1 MKRAAV
7 KITQIILLIL
17 VSITVP
23 VSIKAEPVLLGNRYI
38 SEDSNRYVSLNSSTK
53 RLSCRFTAS
62 LNMTTSS
69 LWVYCGTKSGNASYE
84 IGIQTDSNGVP
95 SGTYLNGSTITS
107 LNANDWT
114 QVNITTVALTK
125 GQIYHIVIRSSDA
138 TASVYNN
145 LAYSYPNQ
153 KLFPKN
159 QEYDGNAQVLEYN
172 GTWQPANFGEGG
184 MPIFLIDESGTTE
197 FGNPYMYPYY
207 YSVHASG
214 TSGVTTDDSVAGE
227 EIVWAP
233 PATQI
238 TGVEFYV
245 RRYGNPG
252 EPLKYRIINVT
263 NSIVLADGI
272 LADQTD
278 VSTSY
283 AWKRALFTPVTFET
297 GKTYRIYL
305 YADGISS
312 SLNEYEVLTN
322 SCYPRTETLFLSQTF
337 GGTQNNFII
346 DSNGGASFTFYDDT
360 DLVYSLV
367 QGDAGCV
374 QGTFGKTTKGYS
386 NPWASDGASLNSTK
400 YKMGVT
406 GTVNTININVAAM
419 SVNTGLRAALYSNNQ
434 SLNGGIGGPENLL
447 TQSALYNAAL
457 GWNAVPVPEIN
468 ITPGD
473 YWLAFQAET
482 GVQIDNNY
490 SIGSV
495 SEGYRT
501 GYVFG
506 SFPAVFAATNYDD
519 TQWSIYAQ
527 YCEGEAPTPTPTPP
541 VILSNVSSV
550 ETLEKV
556 FFTNASYKLSYK
568 FKAPYDIQAQSIR
581 LTGYKGGATST
592 FVVGIKADDG
602 FGKPLAGYLTSST
615 PTAAANY
622 WNTFEVPAYTL
633 NAGNIYH
640 IVVEA
645 SVLQVGGYQF
655 SYTTPNHKVFPLNQ
669 YYDADADV
677 LFFNGTSWASY
688 NGMPLFEIE
697 DTGGKHFG
705 NPYDFNIFT
714 AYIHGNNS
722 ASTSDDK
729 IYGEDISNLTADT
742 VINEVVCYLRKAGN
756 PTDPVSYTIKN
767 ITDGFDEA
775 SGVLANPGDVTAAYQ
790 WKTAGFPAVTLIA
803 GKTYR
808 LTFHSQNTGTGSAD
822 YYEINMP
829 ENYSLVAD
837 PIHDGIN
844 YQGLN
849 QKAVFSGNGG
859 GTWSI
864 YNEADILFKLQY
876 NPVSTPNAG
885 ADWILA
891 TGNAQFSGR
900 AGAVL
905 LPHNGK
911 MYLIAGTDAAAKN
924 DVWSSSNGI
933 NWTQETNAAFT
944 FPRAY
949 HTGVVYNGKMWVMTG
964 VTGPYD
970 DDVWSSVNGS
980 SWVQETAAAGF
991 PARGSAKALVFD
1003 NKMWIIGG
1011 RDNSSAFLNDAW
1023 YSTNGVD
1030 WTAATRN
1037 AQFSGRW
1044 QHEAVVYNGKM
1055 YVIGGNNAATLNDV
1069 WSSPDGIV
1077 WTQETAA
1084 APFEE
1089 RRGLCAVA
1097 FDDGTGMKMWVY
1109 AGLGAS
1115 FFNDVWYSENGSVW
1129 TQKTAAANF
1138 SGRFAPAACVFND
1151 SMWAISGNTG
1161 TYPNDVWYSGPI
1173 VQPTATNLPTFT
1185 FTPTYTPTVYACSD
1199 MQFFGACSTGLIDV
1213 DLNGAYIAAS
1223 RYQLHE
1229 DGFINELSAYIY
1241 SSSGGTIRLALY
1253 SDSAGAPGSLLFQG
1267 APQACAAGWN
1277 STPLNTQYSLQ
1288 KGYYWIAVQLSDAG
1302 DSMLNYDT
1310 TMNVPGYI
1318 SAFSE
1323 GPFPA
1328 VFPAGTSN
1336 TNGYTVKASYCPQH
1350 KWVGHRSAAESSRLS
1365 RLDATGKRIAMRFTQ
1380 PESKIITSVYT
1391 YVNAVSASPQY
1402 KVGIQAAAGDL
1413 PSGIYL
1419 TSGFITPAAAGWIA
1433 CPVTNYTLNPGDYFV
1448 VIEPSGNPN
1457 GSKYSEWEEGNT
1469 PGWRIW
1475 PTDNFYDSK
1484 FLAFSNLGLGWNPD
1498 STHPIMALKYSDGTV
1513 RGNPYHANVAL
1524 AVHNN
1529 STAGDVSDDR
1539 FAMQVFVPGPNG
1551 WKVDKIG
1558 AFVYASTAAPGGTL
1572 DYYIYDEA
1580 AKVTI
1585 TSGVLAGTSNAPVA
1599 ISGTWVEAD
1608 LAAQYILEEGKIYK
1622 VLFCSHNS
1630 PSTNRWHVIAGQ
1642 TLSGSA
1648 DMQKATFQG
1657 EAGYAGFSTNN
1668 NISYT
1673 NYLNYDALVRLRYI
1687 GPAAA
1692 PTFTFTPTPTTTLT
1706 NTITITVTVT
1716 PINTVDTGWVDADG
1730 TARESEK
1737 IEINAGVSYTMPRSL
1752 AIDNNGYYHAAWRD
1766 DTPGNTD
1773 IFYKYWN
1780 GTAWNIRGNI
1790 NVSNTVDPSNIPA
1803 LAVDGTGTPYIAW
1816 QEGALPS
1823 EIYCYYWN
1831 GSAWQGL
1838 GGGNVS
1844 NNAGNSGYPSIVI
1857 DNSGYPVIF
1866 WTDDNDGDYDIYM
1879 KRWNGTSWGTA
1890 VNISNDTVLSQYPS
1904 AAFDKNTGNIH
1915 VVYESNAG
1923 GFMEVHYAFYNGSVW
1938 STPINV
1944 SNTPPYDSMKPS
1956 IAVDSFGRPHA
1967 AWQEDNG
1974 TFYQINYLWFNGS
1987 AWVDVDGNGVESIA
2001 AASYT
2006 GECITPS
2013 LAVEPSG
2020 RPHISFVCN
2029 DTGNF
2034 EVNYIKRF
2042 NMGWVD
2048 ADGSGL
2054 ESRNISQNAP
2064 HSYSPSLALRADM
2077 RPVTVWAQQGSP
2089 EDVSLLQ
2096 YEGPL
2101 GTTESGGCIVG
2112 LDTAF
2117 NNAGATPGIV
2127 THDNAAGGFGS
2138 DTAYGIEIKSDS
2150 IYAAGVSYNGT
2161 NVDMAVWKYNSN
2173 GLIDTSFNPGFGYST
2188 HDNAAGGSDADY
2200 GRAVALDSGGR
2211 VFVAGYSMAA
2221 AGNDMALWCYTP
2233 GGILDT
2239 TFNNSGA
2246 IPGIVTHHNAAGGN
2260 SADSAYGVVVDNSGK
2275 IIVVGNSFNS
2285 SWNSDMVIWRYN
2297 LDGTLDTSFNSGGA
2311 IPGIVVHHNAAGG
2324 NSSDQAFAVTID
2336 INNKIV
2342 VTGYSY
2348 NPDGNADLA
2357 IWRYNTNGTLDTSF
2371 NPGGVIPG
2379 IVTLDGP
2386 GIGTDYGY
2394 SIVTDGVGNIYVTGM
2409 TDVLPDASINYDM
2422 IVCKYLNNGSLDNSF
2437 NPASPVPGVFTH
2449 GSAAGGIGNDYG
2461 AGIKLDA
2468 SGRVVVSGY
2477 GTNGTDNDMIL
2488 WRLTTAGVLDTDFDD
2503 DGILISGNAAGG
2515 SGNDHGMNLVVG
2527 ADGSILVAGESR
2539 NVSLNNDMTL
2549 WKYID
2554 SCAAGGVDTP
2564 TDTPTMKPSF
2574 TVTQTL
2580 TATATATITSTAVEA
2595 SVIYRSVGP
2604 GNTTPLATGSGNNMT
2619 IMGSIANFT
2628 ASLPLNIGVGD
2639 AVQYDADNN
2648 GMIDS
2653 IAFITERINS
2663 VSYSVR
2669 NSSGGSAA
2677 NTTAPDQDW
2686 AIYRAYTSL
2695 ANAETGIENS
2705 GINSAVRIFDTGNRD
2720 MVAFNEEWHFACY
2733 DDAVDTLSANF
2744 TGWNSGP
2751 QNYLRIFTPYL
2762 LSDVGASQRHLGKWG
2777 TGYRLSGTG
2786 QASIYMPVNHVRIE
2800 GLQVSFS
2807 SMSSTFQ
2814 GALVIYPSSNTDIRV
2829 SHCIL
2834 WGDPASSYSFN
2845 WGLYCYSTFGGN
2857 VMVWNNII
2865 YGVNGNPSSSGLA
2878 GGVEAGT
2885 YVLYNNTVQG
2895 CYSGVDNMGSV
2906 PAFAKNNISVDNDS
2920 DDFYGLFNIA
2930 STANISSDST
2940 APGAGSKTNRTVSF
2954 VDLAGKDLHL
2964 SALDTEAIDFG
2975 VNLSGDILF
2984 ALNDDIDMKTRAGVW
2999 DIGADEYGTGEVQSP
3014 TPTITGTATQ
3024 TSTGTI
3030 TQTATQTSTETVTQT
3045 TTKTSTPS
3053 NTATQ
3058 TVTGTATGTA
3068 TKTSTGTATQT
3079 VTGTITQTATQTSTE
3094 TVTQTTTK
3102 TSTPSNTA
3110 TQTVT
3115 GTATGTITQTST
3127 QTSTETIT
3135 QTVTQTS
3142 TSSVS
3147 QTATQTM
3154 TETVTHTLT
3163 SSVTQT
3169 ITQTVTPTS
3178 TNSVTQTVTQTPTQT
3193 ITETSTN
3200 TPDDTQTITPTVT
3213 VTFTNTVTET
3223 VSQTSTETSTE
3234 TATQT
3239 VTETV
3244 TASATPSATQSITDT
3259 STKTATGTATQTA
3272 TSTVSQTLTETVTQ
3286 TSTDSVTVT
3295 ITETSTATNSV
3306 TLTVTFTSTA
3316 TATESATD
3324 TATQTVT
3331 ETATESVTA
3340 TATSSATETATRTST
3355 QTATGTPTQTIT
3367 LSNTPTITITITATP
3382 TVTITNTVTTTNT
3395 PSVTQTNTET
3405 NTPTDTATDTA
3416 TDTQTPTSSE
3426 TFTDTATY
3434 TYTEIPTETNTF
3446 TDTPTETYTS
3456 TATDT
3461 FTATNTFTETY
3472 TPTITPTFTN
3482 TATPNTDTALDRNY
3496 VEPLKGDK
3504 VKVSVKSQAAG
3515 ELIEVKVY
3523 NISGERVRQFNFYS
3537 TGTGWNEGFWDCR
3550 NDAGKT
3556 VGQGLYFM
3564 RIKQNS
3570 AVQTK
3575 RVFIV
3580 K

>member
-1 MKRAAV
+1 M
-7 KITQIILLIL
+7 IQLLFL
-17 VSITVP
+17 LCVSVAIP
-23 VSIKAEPVLLGNRYI
+23 VYVKAEPVLLGNRYI
-38 SEDSNRYVSLNSSTK
+38 SEDTNRYVSLNSSTK
-53 RLSCRFTAS
+53 RLSYRFTAAF
-62 LNMTTSS
+62 NMTTSS
-69 LWVYCGTKSGNASYE
+69 LWIYCGTKLGSAGYE
-84 IGIQTDSNGVP
+84 IGIQTDSNSYP
-95 SGTYLNGSTITS
+95 SGIYLNGSTTTS
-107 LNANDWT
+107 LNDNSWN
-114 QVNITTVALTK
+114 QVSITTVSLTK

-138 TASVYNN
+138 TSLNYNN
-145 LAYSYPNQ
+145 FAYSFPNH

-172 GTWQPANFGEGG
+172 GTWQPANYGEGG
-184 MPIFLIDESGTTE
+184 MPIFIIDESGTTE
-197 FGNPYMYPYY
+197 FGNPYMSPYY
-207 YSVHASG
+207 YSIHAGG
-214 TSGVTTDDSVAGE
+214 TNGEPGDDSVAGE
-227 EIVWAP
+227 EIIWNG
-233 PATQI
+233 PATSI

-252 EPLKYRIINVT
+252 EPLNYRIVNITDSEV
-263 NSIVLADGI
+263 IYEDVLANSFN
-272 LADQTD
+272 
-278 VSTSY
+278 VSTVY
-283 AWKRALFTPVTFET
+283 TWKRALFNPVIFET
-297 GKTYRIYL
+297 GKTYRVYL
-305 YADGISS
+305 YANGPSS

-322 SCYPRTETLFLSQTF
+322 SCYPRAENLFLSQTF
-337 GGTQNNFII
+337 GGAQNRFII
-346 DSNGGASFTFYDDT
+346 DSNGGDSFTFYDDT
-360 DLVYSLV
+360 DLVYSFV

-374 QGTFGKTTKGYS
+374 QGTFGKTTKGFS
-386 NPWASDGASLNSTK
+386 TPWASDGTSLNSTK

-406 GTVNTININVAAM
+406 GTVNTINLNVAAM
-419 SVNTGLRAALYSNNQ
+419 SVNTGIRVALYSNNT
-434 SLNGGIGGPENLL
+434 SLNGGLGGPENLL
-447 TQSALYNAAL
+447 TQSVLYNAVL
-457 GWNAVPVPEIN
+457 GWNAVPVPEVN
-468 ITPGD
+468 IMPGD
-473 YWLAFQAET
+473 YWLAFQAES
-482 GVQIDNNY
+482 GIEIDNNY
-490 SIGSV
+490 SIGSG

-501 GYVFG
+501 GYTFG
-506 SFPAVFAATNYDD
+506 DFPAVFAASNYDD

-550 ETLEKV
+550 ETMEKV
-556 FFTNASYKLSYK
+556 FFTNASYQLSYK

-592 FVVGIKADDG
+592 FIVGIKADDG
-602 FGKPLAGYLTSST
+602 FGKPLAGYLTNST

-622 WNTFEVPAYTL
+622 WNTFEIPAYTL

-645 SVLQVGGYQF
+645 SVLQTGGYQF
-655 SYTTPNHKVFPLNQ
+655 SYTTPNHHVFPLNQ

-688 NGMPLFEIE
+688 NGMPVFEIE

-705 NPYDFNIFT
+705 NPYDYSGFS

-722 ASTSDDK
+722 AVTSDDK

-742 VINEVVCYLRKAGN
+742 VTNEVVCYLRKAGN
-756 PTDPVSYTIKN
+756 PTDPVFYTIKN

-775 SGVLANPGDVTAAYQ
+775 SGILAYPADVTGTYQ
-790 WKTAGFPAVTLIA
+790 WKTAGFPAFTLIA

-808 LTFHSQNTGTGSAD
+808 LIFHSQNTGTGSAD

-829 ENYSLVAD
+829 DNYSVVAD
-837 PIHDGIN
+837 VMHTGLN

-849 QKAVFSGNGG
+849 QKAVSSENGG
-859 GTWSI
+859 TTWI
-864 YNEADILFKLQY
+864 VENEADIVFKLQY
-876 NPVSTPNAG
+876 NPVPTE
-885 ADWILA
+885 
-891 TGNAQFSGR
+891 
-900 AGAVL
+900 V
-905 LPHNGK
+905 
-911 MYLIAGTDAAAKN
+911 
-924 DVWSSSNGI
+924 
-933 NWTQETNAAFT
+933 
-944 FPRAY
+944 
-949 HTGVVYNGKMWVMTG
+949 
-964 VTGPYD
+964 
-970 DDVWSSVNGS
+970 
-980 SWVQETAAAGF
+980 
-991 PARGSAKALVFD
+991 
-1003 NKMWIIGG
+1003 
-1011 RDNSSAFLNDAW
+1011 
-1023 YSTNGVD
+1023 
-1030 WTAATRN
+1030 
-1037 AQFSGRW
+1037 
-1044 QHEAVVYNGKM
+1044 
-1055 YVIGGNNAATLNDV
+1055 
-1069 WSSPDGIV
+1069 
-1077 WTQETAA
+1077 
-1084 APFEE
+1084 
-1089 RRGLCAVA
+1089 
-1097 FDDGTGMKMWVY
+1097 
-1109 AGLGAS
+1109 
-1115 FFNDVWYSENGSVW
+1115 
-1129 TQKTAAANF
+1129 
-1138 SGRFAPAACVFND
+1138 
-1151 SMWAISGNTG
+1151 
-1161 TYPNDVWYSGPI
+1161 
-1173 VQPTATNLPTFT
+1173 PTATETFTQLITPTF
-1185 FTPTYTPTVYACSD
+1185 TPTVYACSD
-1199 MQFFGACSTGLIDV
+1199 MQFFGACSTGLVDV

-1267 APQACAAGWN
+1267 APQTCAAGWN
-1277 STPLNTQYSLQ
+1277 STNLNTQYSLQ

-1302 DSMLNYDT
+1302 DSMLNFDT
-1310 TMNVPGYI
+1310 SMNVPGYV

-1350 KWVGHRSAAESSRLS
+1350 KWVGYKSPAENGRLS
-1365 RLDATGKRIAMRFTQ
+1365 RLDASGERIAMRFTQ

-1402 KVGIQAAAGDL
+1402 KVGIQAAAGDV
-1413 PSGIYL
+1413 PSGTYL
-1419 TSGFITPAAAGWIA
+1419 TSGLITPSAAGWIA

-1457 GSKYSEWEEGNT
+1457 GSKYSEWKEGNT

-1498 STHPIMALKYSDGTV
+1498 STHPLMTLKYSDGTV
-1513 RGNPYHANVAL
+1513 RGNPYQENIAL

-1529 STAGDVSDDR
+1529 NTAGDVSDDR

-1558 AFVYASTAAPGGTL
+1558 AFVYASTTAPGGTL

-1580 AKVTI
+1580 AKVTM

-1599 ISGTWVEAD
+1599 ISGTWIEAD

-1622 VLFCSHNS
+1622 VFFCSHDS
-1630 PSTNRWHVIAGQ
+1630 PSTNRWHVLAGQ

-1673 NYLNYDALVRLRYI
+1673 NFLNYDALVRLRYI

-1692 PTFTFTPTPTTTLT
+1692 PTFTFTPTQTTTLT

-1752 AIDNNGYYHAAWRD
+1752 AVDNNGYYHVAWRD

-1831 GSAWQGL
+1831 GLAWQGL

-1844 NNAGNSGYPSIVI
+1844 NNAGNSGYPSIVT
-1857 DNSGYPVIF
+1857 DNSGYPIIF

-1879 KRWNGTSWGTA
+1879 KRWNGSSWGTA
-1890 VNISNDTVLSQYPS
+1890 VNISNDTVQSQYPS

-1915 VVYESNAG
+1915 VVYESNTG
-1923 GFMEVHYAFYNGSVW
+1923 GFMEVYHAFYNGSVW
-1938 STPINV
+1938 STPINI
-1944 SNTPPYDSMKPS
+1944 SNTPPYDSLKPS
-1956 IAVDSFGRPHA
+1956 LAVDNFGRPHA

-1974 TFYQINYLWFNGS
+1974 TYYQINYLWFNGS
-1987 AWVDVDGNGVESIA
+1987 AWVDVDGSGVESVV
-2001 AASYT
+2001 AASYG

-2013 LAVEPSG
+2013 LVVEPSG

-2042 NMGWVD
+2042 NTAWVD
-2048 ADGSGL
+2048 ADGSGI
-2054 ESRNISQNAP
+2054 ESRNISQNVP

-2077 RPVTVWAQQGSP
+2077 RPVAVWAQQGSP

-2101 GTTESGGCIVG
+2101 GATESGGCIIS

-2138 DTAYGIEIKSDS
+2138 DTAYGIEIQSDS
-2150 IYAAGVSYNGT
+2150 IYAAGASYNGT
-2161 NVDMAVWKYNSN
+2161 NIDMAVWKYKAD

-2260 SADSAYGVVVDNSGK
+2260 SADAAYGAAVDSGGR
-2275 IIVVGNSFNS
+2275 IIVVGYSYNASYNG
-2285 SWNSDMVIWRYN
+2285 DMVIWRYN
-2297 LDGTLDTSFNSGGA
+2297 PDGTLDTSFNSGGA

-2342 VTGYSY
+2342 VAGYSY
-2348 NPDGNADLA
+2348 NAAGNADLA

-2371 NPGGVIPG
+2371 NPGGAIPG

-2394 SIVTDGVGNIYVTGM
+2394 SIVTDGVGNVYVAGM

-2422 IVCKYLNNGSLDNSF
+2422 IVWKYLNNGSLDNSF
-2437 NPASPVPGVFTH
+2437 NSASPLPGIFTH

-2468 SGRVVVSGY
+2468 SGRVVVTGY
-2477 GTNGTDNDMIL
+2477 GTNGTDNDMII
-2488 WRLTTAGVLDTDFDD
+2488 WRLTTLGVLDTDFDD
-2503 DGILISGNAAGG
+2503 DGIVISGNAAGG
-2515 SGNDHGMNLVVG
+2515 SGNDHGMNLVIS

-2539 NVSLNNDMTL
+2539 NSSLNNDMTL
-2549 WKYID
+2549 WRYKD
-2554 SCAAGGVDTP
+2554 SCSAAGVGTP
-2564 TDTPTMKPSF
+2564 TDTPTLKPSF
-2574 TVTQTL
+2574 TVTPTVTQTL
-2580 TATATATITSTAVEA
+2580 TATATSTN
-2595 SVIYRSVGP
+2595 SPVINTTRYYLWDSSDNIGYLEDLKPDTPVGP
-2604 GNTTPLATGSGNNMT
+2604 PMLKFAPVINCGGPSILGEWVSEPLYYN
-2619 IMGSIANFT
+2619 
-2628 ASLPLNIGVGD
+2628 SL
-2639 AVQYDADNN
+2639 
-2648 GMIDS
+2648 
-2653 IAFITERINS
+2653 
-2663 VSYSVR
+2663 
-2669 NSSGGSAA
+2669 
-2677 NTTAPDQDW
+2677 PDQDW
-2686 AIYRAYTSL
+2686 AI
-2695 ANAETGIENS
+2695 E
-2705 GINSAVRIFDTGNRD
+2705 
-2720 MVAFNEEWHFACY
+2720 
-2733 DDAVDTLSANF
+2733 
-2744 TGWNSGP
+2744 
-2751 QNYLRIFTPYL
+2751 
-2762 LSDVGASQRHLGKWG
+2762 
-2777 TGYRLSGTG
+2777 
-2786 QASIYMPVNHVRIE
+2786 
-2800 GLQVSFS
+2800 
-2807 SMSSTFQ
+2807 
-2814 GALVIYPSSNTDIRV
+2814 
-2829 SHCIL
+2829 L
-2834 WGDPASSYSFN
+2834 WGY
-2845 WGLYCYSTFGGN
+2845 
-2857 VMVWNNII
+2857 
-2865 YGVNGNPSSSGLA
+2865 
-2878 GGVEAGT
+2878 
-2885 YVLYNNTVQG
+2885 
-2895 CYSGVDNMGSV
+2895 
-2906 PAFAKNNISVDNDS
+2906 
-2920 DDFYGLFNIA
+2920 A
-2930 STANISSDST
+2930 STAGNVQYNIDVYEHNGISPVNFIFPMNIFPVNQGAISSHYINFNPGFSYAFTPGNRIMIRISAQDLCISDADVWVNYNDIGNASYIEIPLDENAAVSPTVTQTVTVTYTLTGTQTISPSLTATQTVTQTPCLDLPSSVVAFPQDGQSYDTINQISGTAYAVCGLVTKVEIALRRLSDGYFWNGASWADTPASAGLAAGTDNWTFDALPVWQPGENYLLMST
-2940 APGAGSKTNRTVSF
+2940 ATDSLSNVESGITTAFSINLPTATATQTVT
-2954 VDLAGKDLHL
+2954 V
-2964 SALDTEAIDFG
+2964 
-2975 VNLSGDILF
+2975 
-2984 ALNDDIDMKTRAGVW
+2984 
-2999 DIGADEYGTGEVQSP
+2999 
-3014 TPTITGTATQ
+3014 TGTATRTTTQ
-3024 TSTGTI
+3024 TVTETI
-3030 TQTATQTSTETVTQT
+3030 TESATRTVTQTATQTATETVTETITHTSTETITESTTQTATETSTETSTPTSTETATQTVTETMTKTNTQTSTETVTRTVTQT
-3045 TTKTSTPS
+3045 VTETITHTSTGTVTESVTQTATETSTETSTPTLTETVTQTATETVTQTATPS

-3058 TVTGTATGTA
+3058 TATESSTQTATETITETTTETA
-3068 TKTSTGTATQT
+3068 TQSATQT
-3079 VTGTITQTATQTSTE
+3079 VTE
-3094 TVTQTTTK
+3094 TVTQT
-3102 TSTPSNTA
+3102 A
-3110 TQTVT
+3110 
-3115 GTATGTITQTST
+3115 
-3127 QTSTETIT
+3127 
-3135 QTVTQTS
+3135 
-3142 TSSVS
+3142 
-3147 QTATQTM
+3147 
-3154 TETVTHTLT
+3154 
-3163 SSVTQT
+3163 
-3169 ITQTVTPTS
+3169 
-3178 TNSVTQTVTQTPTQT
+3178 TQT

-3200 TPDDTQTITPTVT
+3200 TPDDTQTITPTST

-3223 VSQTSTETSTE
+3223 VSRTVTETSTE
-3234 TATQT
+3234 TTTQTITETVTATVTETLTET

-3244 TASATPSATQSITDT
+3244 TVTV
-3259 STKTATGTATQTA
+3259 TATVTETATNTVTETA
-3272 TSTVSQTLTETVTQ
+3272 TETATETVTK
-3286 TSTDSVTVT
+3286 TST
-3295 ITETSTATNSV
+3295 E
-3306 TLTVTFTSTA
+3306 
-3316 TATESATD
+3316 TATETV
-3324 TATQTVT
+3324 TETVTETNTGTITQTHTNTPPNTHTITTTITVTGTPTSTNTVSETVTKTVT

-3340 TATSSATETATRTST
+3340 TITESITETTTKTSTETATETST
-3355 QTATGTPTQTIT
+3355 PTSTATATGTSTLTVTQTSTPTATTTSTITYTGTDTPTATATPTLTLTDTATSTATATMTATQSVTLTAT
-3367 LSNTPTITITITATP
+3367 LSNTPTSTITLTSTESTTPTTTNTATE
-3382 TVTITNTVTTTNT
+3382 TNT
-3395 PSVTQTNTET
+3395 PSVTQTNTQT
-3405 NTPTDTATDTA
+3405 NTATSTSTDTATDTN
-3416 TDTQTPTSSE
+3416 TPTPSE

-3434 TYTEIPTETNTF
+3434 TYTE
-3446 TDTPTETYTS
+3446 TPTETSTYTYTPTETFTN

-3461 FTATNTFTETY
+3461 FTSTNTFTETY

-3482 TATPNTDTALDRNY
+3482 TPTPNIDTALDRNY

-3504 VKVSVKSQAAG
+3504 VKVSVKSQTAG

-3523 NISGERVRQFNFYS
+3523 NLSGERVRQFNFYS
-3537 TGTGWNEGFWDCR
+3537 TGAGWNEGFWDCR

-3564 RIKQNS
+3564 RIKQNNT
-3570 AVQTK
+3570 VQTK
-3575 RVFIV
+3575 RVFII